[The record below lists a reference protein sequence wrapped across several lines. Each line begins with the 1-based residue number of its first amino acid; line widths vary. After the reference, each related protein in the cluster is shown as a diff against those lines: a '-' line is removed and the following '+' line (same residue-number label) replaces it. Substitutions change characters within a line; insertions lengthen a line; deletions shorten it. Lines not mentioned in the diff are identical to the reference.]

1 MKKAFSFVI
10 AILSISV
17 SAQSPDGKEGN
28 PTGLS
33 SPGWKIDFA
42 TSRDYV
48 NSKSLLYYKIAYKGN
63 TIKEEGS
70 QLTPATF
77 GGAWPIPKVA
87 SDSDEFKLDLVDGF
101 GTINSPIFD
110 MLALKPIKFLAP
122 FGDFRGAVQVS
133 GKLTNSQELNVGF
146 GLETRPYSPFRNRI
160 LDLTNQVRVG
170 IMGVKHTDNAGSK
183 RDFLAFTYRAYVGT
197 GFGYVRSYKLDDL
210 TNDIVTRYAKL
221 SPDDQAKLMSSGAPS
236 DPLVQSLKLMS
247 AAERKD
253 PAKAKEYLKSYYDA
267 RIDQPSVSIEASAEA
282 SYTPDNFVNRRYNSL
297 WSTSVYWWPN
307 PHAPDSG
314 KFFITYQNGY
324 TRADLTNAVT
334 GLIAGF
340 SLKF

>member
-1 MKKAFSFVI
+1 MKKSLVLVTI
-10 AILSISV
+10 ALSV
-17 SAQSPDGKEGN
+17 SGFGQSPEGKSGN

-33 SPGWKIDFA
+33 SKGWKFDFA

-48 NSKSLLYYKIAYKGN
+48 SSKSLLYYKISYKGN

-101 GTINSPIFD
+101 GTIDSPIFD
-110 MLALKPIKFLAP
+110 MLALKPLNFSTP
-122 FGDFRGAVQVS
+122 FGDLRGAIQVS

-160 LDLTNQVRVG
+160 LDLTNQVRFG
-170 IMGVKHTDNAGSK
+170 IRGVKHTDNAGSK
-183 RDFLAFTYRAYVGT
+183 KDFLAFTYRAYVGT
-197 GFGYVRSYKLDDL
+197 GFGYVRSYKMDDL
-210 TNDIVTRYAKL
+210 VKDIVSRYSQLSEADQDKL
-221 SPDDQAKLMSSGAPS
+221 RATGASS
-236 DPLVQSLKLMS
+236 DPLVQCLKLLKPS
-247 AAERKD
+247 ERRD
-253 PAKAKEYLKSYYDA
+253 PKFVKEVLATYYDA

-282 SYTPDNFVNRRYNSL
+282 SYTPDNFVNRRYNAL
-297 WSTSVYWWPN
+297 WGTSVYWWPN
-307 PHAPDSG
+307 PKNPDSG
-314 KFFITYQNGY
+314 KFFVTYQNGY
-324 TRADLTNAVT
+324 TRADLTNPVN

-340 SLKF
+340 SIKF